1 MLKVV
6 LASSNP
12 GKLREI
18 KVLLDGGD
26 IDLLPLSDFPDVVA
40 APETGD
46 TFLANALQKAAA
58 VYLAT
63 GLPAIADDSGLCVDA
78 LDGQPGVYSA
88 RYAGDGGDAANNAK
102 LLLALSGVPDDRR
115 GAHFHCTVVL
125 VAASGDAALHGELP
139 AGARLVRQHPDLPE
153 GAAAFTA
160 DGKVEGRI
168 AHGLSGEG
176 GFGYDPLF
184 VYEPEGQTFGVLPA
198 ELKNRV
204 SHRSQA
210 FRRLAEWLR
219 SIPPTSGR
227 TRRAP

>member
-6 LASSNP
+6 LASSNS

-18 KVLLDGGD
+18 RALLDGAD
-26 IDLLPLSDFPDVVA
+26 IELLPLSAFPDVSP

-46 TFLANALQKAAA
+46 TFLDNALQKAAA
-58 VYLAT
+58 VFVAT

-78 LDGQPGVYSA
+78 LDGRPGVYSA
-88 RYAGDGGDAANNAK
+88 RYADGRGDAANNAK
-102 LLLALSGVPDDRR
+102 LLEALSRVPDEQR
-115 GAHFHCTVVL
+115 GAHFRCTVVL
-125 VAASGDAALHGELP
+125 VAGSDDAALRGQLP
-139 AGARLVRQHPDLPE
+139 PGARLVRAHLDLPD

-160 DGKVEGRI
+160 EGKVEGRI
-168 AHGLSGEG
+168 GHALSGDG

-184 VYEPEGQTFGVLPA
+184 IYLPEGETFGVLPA

-210 FRRLAEWLR
+210 FRLLAEWLR
-219 SIPPTSGR
+219 S
-227 TRRAP
+227 AA